1 MEKEAV
7 RLNERFRQEFVD
19 IVRHRARTTR
29 MLHRK
34 FSAWHAETFLIYDL
48 FKRYKGLEMNAIHLS
63 KFNKKKKKTVTFAS
77 DASNDFIN
85 ANSTITLQ
93 SRATLTAWQ
102 TIATVKWSRDAT
114 AARKNAIN
122 CRKASSNSRDETL
135 SRWIMLKRLK
145 SGINKQ
151 SAEGG
156 AKGTERRRQYR
167 RTRSSNSEDRA

>member
-1 MEKEAV
+1 MAKSSLISCDTEHEQRECCIGSCERVA
-7 RLNERFRQEFVD
+7 RGNILNLRSIQE
-19 IVRHRARTTR
+19 
-29 MLHRK
+29 
-34 FSAWHAETFLIYDL
+34 
-48 FKRYKGLEMNAIHLS
+48 YKGLEMNAIHLS
-63 KFNKKKKKTVTFAS
+63 KFKKKNGDFRVRRF
-77 DASNDFIN
+77 NDFIN